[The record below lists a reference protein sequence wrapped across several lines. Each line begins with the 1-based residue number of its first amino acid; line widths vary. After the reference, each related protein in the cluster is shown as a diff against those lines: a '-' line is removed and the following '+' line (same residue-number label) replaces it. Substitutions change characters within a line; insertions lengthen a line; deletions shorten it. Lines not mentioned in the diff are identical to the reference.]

1 MHRFATAPRSTFEEL
16 FTEAG
21 YGTVVL
27 EGAEYP
33 PVCDQRSGE
42 VTLSLGPTG
51 AMIVHVRRCPCRS
64 EDFRLRLLFD
74 TGVCVFSDARDL
86 HSFWSGPLAAAF
98 GITSPHPV
106 EETVEEAP
114 QDGHSVPSVTVA
126 DPAGIL
132 DDLAPATGRV
142 AASGPRRLT
151 AARLTDELARVVHG
165 QGAGLERVASATAAQ
180 LAKRHPVRPG
190 AVLLLGPT
198 GVGKTSTVEALP
210 EALTALGYHGASIY
224 RLDCGELTDSIQVTR
239 LLGAPPG
246 YVGYAATTPLLEAL
260 AKPGCIL
267 LVDELEKAHEDVLDL
282 LLGLVDAGRLTSSAG
297 KRIDARHVVIAMTTS
312 VGSDEL
318 ERRLGRTPIDD
329 RWAVQRACAEHLREV
344 GLPVDLVGRI
354 GTFALFGELEVERAR
369 HGLAGAAV
377 TALAA
382 EYGLTVVEVDPVVL
396 DVVADIARAGN
407 DAAGARAL
415 HHAARELLAE
425 QFATLAADGPRQR
438 VVIEAGPPLDVRR
451 ATTVGSAETRR
462 RG

>member
-33 PVCDQRSGE
+33 PVCDKPSGE

-64 EDFRLRLLFD
+64 NDFRLRLLFD

-86 HSFWSGPLAAAF
+86 HAFWSGPLAAAF
-98 GITSPHPV
+98 GIASPPPV
-106 EETVEEAP
+106 EGAAEGEPRNGHDAPGVAEAE
-114 QDGHSVPSVTVA
+114 
-126 DPAGIL
+126 PAHIL
-132 DDLAPATGRV
+132 DGLAPAAGR
-142 AASGPRRLT
+142 AETTGPRRLT
-151 AARLTDELARVVHG
+151 AAHLREELARVVHG
-165 QGAGLERVASATAAQ
+165 QEAALERVASATAAQ
-180 LAKRHPVRPG
+180 LTKRHPARPG

-210 EALTALGYHGASIY
+210 EALKALGYAGASIY

-246 YVGYAATTPLLEAL
+246 YVGYATTTPLLDAL

-267 LVDELEKAHEDVLDL
+267 LVDELEKAHEEVLDL
-282 LLGLVDAGRLTSSAG
+282 LLGLLDAGRLTSSGG
-297 KRIDARHVVIAMTTS
+297 KRVDARHVVVAMTTS

-329 RWAVQRACAEHLREV
+329 RWAVQRACAEHLRAY
-344 GLPVDLVGRI
+344 GLPADLVGRI
-354 GTFALFGELEVERAR
+354 GTFALYGELEVEQAR

-377 TALAA
+377 SALAS
-382 EYGLTVVEVDPVVL
+382 EYGLAVAEIDPVVL
-396 DVVADIARAGN
+396 DVIADIARAGN
-407 DAAGARAL
+407 EAAGARAL

-425 QFATLAADGPRQR
+425 QFAGLAADGPRQR
-438 VVIEAGPPLDVRR
+438 VVIEPGPPLSVSVARTAR
-451 ATTVGSAETRR
+451 SA
-462 RG
+462 GPG